1 MMRKQIEN
9 FAAMM
14 DVPLLNA
21 LQSSELQHDP
31 EHDLSSAILISSL
44 HVAAASGQYFSSQPL
59 STTFLPS
66 FWV

>member
-1 MMRKQIEN
+1 MRKQIEN

-21 LQSSELQHDP
+21 LQSSELQHEP
-31 EHDLSSAILISSL
+31 EHDLRTASLISFL

-59 STTFLPS
+59 STTFTPLL
-66 FWV
+66 WV